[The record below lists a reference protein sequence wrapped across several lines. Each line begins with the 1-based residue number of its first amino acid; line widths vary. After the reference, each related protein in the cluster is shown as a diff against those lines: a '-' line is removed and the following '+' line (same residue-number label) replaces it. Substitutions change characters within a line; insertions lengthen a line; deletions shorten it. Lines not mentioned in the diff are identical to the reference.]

1 MSRVCQVRTL
11 IVVLVMLAVAG
22 AAACSGAARPAGPY
36 GAQAA
41 RFGASLA
48 LLGWNMTLSNLRW
61 QADRVLVDVSAT
73 AADPVVPHA
82 QADSV
87 RFGVYGT
94 PARPMEATGI
104 GSCDPLLAL
113 TAQPLSAATP
123 DRLKGTVCI
132 GPLKERSALRGVYA
146 YSPADRIPGSTVA
159 YGAAFP
165 VGVAPTNPGDTGL
178 ALTTQG
184 VAAWRAD
191 GTPLTPAALGDPAA
205 FVGDGY
211 LLLTLAVDA
220 VAARYRGDAEAR
232 GGPLML
238 VAAPSVPLPAMRPD
252 CAAFGSAVLILPD
265 AALNSVHL
273 STALCSQGEINAAV
287 LYASLSV
294 IGTHAAVW
302 TSS

>member
-1 MSRVCQVRTL
+1 MRTL
-11 IVVLVMLAVAG
+11 VAVVVVTLAAAC
-22 AAACSGAARPAGPY
+22 AAACSGSGPKPGPY

-41 RFGASLA
+41 RLGESLA
-48 LLGWNMTLSNLRW
+48 LLGWKMTLSDLRW
-61 QADRVLVDVSAT
+61 EADRVLVDVSAT
-73 AADPVVPHA
+73 VADPAAQPAKAADI
-82 QADSV
+82 

-94 PARPMEATGI
+94 PARPLEVTGI

-113 TAQPLSAATP
+113 TPRPLSAAVP
-123 DRLKGTVCI
+123 ERLTGTVCI
-132 GPLKERSALRGVYA
+132 GPLKERSAVRGVYA

-165 VGVAPTNPGDTGL
+165 VGVPPSNPGDTGL
-178 ALTTQG
+178 VLTTKG

-205 FVGDGY
+205 FVGNGY
-211 LLLTLAVDA
+211 MLLTLAVEA
-220 VAARYRGDAEAR
+220 VAAQYRADSVAR

-238 VAAPSVPLPAMRPD
+238 VAAPSAPLPGLRSD
-252 CAAFGSAVLILPD
+252 CSSFGSSVLILPE
-265 AALNSVHL
+265 AALNSVHVGT
-273 STALCSQGEINAAV
+273 SLCTQGEINAAV

-302 TSS
+302 TNS